1 MNVSE
6 IKKIIVRERKGTAN
20 LDPRCKI
27 FFILGVGIVS
37 FLLGGELSQLILMT
51 GLFFLVSFGEEGKI
65 AFKAMF
71 IYILISYLNVFLKYI
86 TIPGISLMVIVLGVI
101 IIKVIPIVLVGKWT
115 LKTTRMDDLMVAL
128 QRMKFPQA
136 VIIPFMVMFRYILTL
151 NMEYKMIRNTMKI
164 RGISDS
170 LGKGLRHPILTIEY
184 ILVPLL
190 MRCLKVSDEL
200 AASGMTRG
208 LAKDGTRFS
217 IYPVRF
223 TIVDTFAIILGC
235 LFFISLFILDKT
247 FIGNFVVWRG

>member
-65 AFKAMF
+65 AFKAIF

-101 IIKVIPIVLVGKWT
+101 IIKVIPIVLVGK
-115 LKTTRMDDLMVAL
+115 
-128 QRMKFPQA
+128 
-136 VIIPFMVMFRYILTL
+136 
-151 NMEYKMIRNTMKI
+151 
-164 RGISDS
+164 
-170 LGKGLRHPILTIEY
+170 
-184 ILVPLL
+184 
-190 MRCLKVSDEL
+190 
-200 AASGMTRG
+200 
-208 LAKDGTRFS
+208 
-217 IYPVRF
+217 
-223 TIVDTFAIILGC
+223 
-235 LFFISLFILDKT
+235 
-247 FIGNFVVWRG
+247 